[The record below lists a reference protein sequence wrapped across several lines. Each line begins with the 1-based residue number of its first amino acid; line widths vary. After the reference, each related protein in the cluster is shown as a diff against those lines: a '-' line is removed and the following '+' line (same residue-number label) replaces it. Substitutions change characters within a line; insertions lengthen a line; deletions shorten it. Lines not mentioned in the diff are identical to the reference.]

1 MNLHKRALRYN
12 ETTTYNCSC
21 GQYGL
26 INGKVTRG
34 LRKWPATECEAELI
48 EDGNEGNRV
57 TATRVAAGAL
67 LAGPVGA
74 VVGGLAKK
82 SNETGWLVVTTPDG
96 EGRIK
101 LSGRGVAKARTFVMN
116 LGMEQKRT
124 QGQVQA

>member
-1 MNLHKRALRYN
+1 MNLRQRALQLQ
-12 ETTTYNCSC
+12 EVATYNCTC

-26 INGKVTRG
+26 AGGKVVKG
-34 LRKWPATECEAELI
+34 FKKWPATECEAELI
-48 EDGNEGNRV
+48 EDGNEGNRI

-82 SNETGWLVVTTPDG
+82 SNEKGWLVVTTPDG

-116 LGMEQKRT
+116 LGLEQKR
-124 QGQVQA
+124 QAELTA

>member
-1 MNLHKRALRYN
+1 MNLHERALRYN
-12 ETTTYNCSC
+12 ESNTYNCSC
-21 GQYGL
+21 GQYTL
-26 INGKVTRG
+26 ISGKVMRNFK
-34 LRKWPATECEAELI
+34 KWSATECEAELI

-96 EGRIK
+96 EGRVK

-116 LGMEQKRT
+116 LGLEQKRV
-124 QGQVQA
+124 QGQVEA